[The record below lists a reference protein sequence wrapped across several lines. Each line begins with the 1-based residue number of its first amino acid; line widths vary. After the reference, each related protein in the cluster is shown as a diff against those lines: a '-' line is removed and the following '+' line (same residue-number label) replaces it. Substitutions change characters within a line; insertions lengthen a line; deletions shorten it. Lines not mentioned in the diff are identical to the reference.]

1 MEDYL
6 EIENWLKMMQEE
18 LSMILRELGYDSIDA
33 LSRQNLR
40 ALDFET
46 ASVSGLR
53 LSGYERPFAAL
64 VCKVGVNIPTISV
77 EQNLIAQLL
86 GKHGIDH
93 DYDELMQKLPLL
105 GTDIDRCDEAILDI
119 EIFPNRPD
127 LLSGETLTRAIRN
140 FYSLATGISKSIGF
154 SRKNRT

>member
-53 LSGYERPFAAL
+53 LSDMKGHCRTGL
-64 VCKVGVNIPTISV
+64 QG
-77 EQNLIAQLL
+77 
-86 GKHGIDH
+86 
-93 DYDELMQKLPLL
+93 
-105 GTDIDRCDEAILDI
+105 RC
-119 EIFPNRPD
+119 
-127 LLSGETLTRAIRN
+127 
-140 FYSLATGISKSIGF
+140 
-154 SRKNRT
+154 